1 MNFAK
6 MDLALDSILEYGRS
20 KQRQGRLEMAT
31 KIKRQLSYEEK
42 KEIFLK
48 SLISPSSTPE
58 QIKYKRATASPL
70 RYAGGKSLAV
80 GVITELLPSKP
91 IKHLV
96 SPFFGGGSF
105 EINISNALNIEVRG
119 SDIFDLLVNYW
130 QQHLSNPNGLADEL
144 IKFEPN
150 PTFYKKIRAQLR
162 DHWKDIKKIDDPL
175 KLAAIYYYNHNC
187 SYGPHFLGHPS
198 SVYLQEDRYAKMVEK
213 VRNFKADKVKVDK
226 MTFADAIR
234 NNRSSFLYCDPP
246 YYLSG
251 DMFIGMYPH
260 RNFPIHHNG
269 FDHQLL
275 RDLLVSHKGGWILSY
290 NDCIEV
296 RELYRG
302 FKMSTPKWQ
311 YTFGQG
317 DTRVGENRSNG
328 NGTHIKKSHEL
339 LIWKEH

>member
-1 MNFAK
+1 MSNYQ
-6 MDLALDSILEYGRS
+6 D
-20 KQRQGRLEMAT
+20 
-31 KIKRQLSYEEK
+31 K
-42 KEIFLK
+42 KEAFIK

-58 QIKYKRATASPL
+58 EVKYKRSKASPL

-80 GVITELLPSKP
+80 GFIAELLPQKQ

-105 EINISNALNIEVRG
+105 EISVSNSLNIEVRG
-119 SDIFDLLVNYW
+119 SDIFNLLVNYW
-130 QQHLSNPNGLADEL
+130 QQHLKDSESFANEL
-144 IKFEPN
+144 LKFEPN
-150 PTFYKKIRAQLR
+150 PEYYKLIREKLKN
-162 DHWKDIKKIDDPL
+162 HWKEINLIKDPL
-175 KLAAIYYYNHNC
+175 SLAAIYYYNHNC

-198 SVYLQEDRYAKMVEK
+198 SVYLQEDRYAKMVQK
-213 VRNFKADKVKVDK
+213 ARDFKAPKVSVEEL
-226 MTFADAIR
+226 TFAEAIR
-234 NNRSSFLYCDPP
+234 GNRSSFLYCDPP

-275 RDLLVSHKGGWILSY
+275 RDLLVSHKGGWVLSY
-290 NDCIEV
+290 NDCPEI
-296 RELYRG
+296 REMYKG

-317 DTRVGENRSNG
+317 DTRLGENRING
-328 NGTHIKKSHEL
+328 NGTHIKKSHEI
-339 LIWKEH
+339 LIWKDH